1 MSLLW
6 IKLWSV
12 CAWNAFL
19 FVKFVFLLC
28 RLAEGKMLNLLYLPP
43 VHDCGPVEDV
53 EYEEEDG
60 EEDKKGQIKSETKNK
75 CYSHADPDIRQGFT
89 V

>member
-1 MSLLW
+1 MPS
-6 IKLWSV
+6 
-12 CAWNAFL
+12 
-19 FVKFVFLLC
+19 FVFFLVVLLC
-28 RLAEGKMLNLLYLPP
+28 CLLHILDWLKVKVLICCTVYSVYLPP

>member
-1 MSLLW
+1 
-6 IKLWSV
+6 
-12 CAWNAFL
+12 
-19 FVKFVFLLC
+19 
-28 RLAEGKMLNLLYLPP
+28 MLNLLYLPP

-89 V
+89 VLYFKENFLLGRKTFKI